1 MTREQYL
8 VRQELSKEAAMRKA
22 TVSLTDEQRLALEK
36 LAGTGRESA
45 RKITRARVLLKA
57 DQGETDQEIAEAL
70 GVGVATVERA
80 RRRFATVGL
89 EAAVQHK
96 PQPPRP
102 QKRRLDGDGEAKLVM
117 LACSTPPD
125 GRDRWTLDL
134 LADRMVKLNYVP
146 ALSGDTVGRTLKK
159 TASSRG

>member
-1 MTREQYL
+1 
-8 VRQELSKEAAMRKA
+8 MRKSK
-22 TVSLTDEQRLALEK
+22 VSLTARQRRDLEK

-45 RKITRARVLLKA
+45 RKIIRARILLKA
-57 DQGETDQEIAEAL
+57 DLGETDQEVAEAL
-70 GVGVATVERA
+70 DVGVATVERV
-80 RRRFATVGL
+80 RRRFAACGVDG
-89 EAAVQHK
+89 AVQRK

-102 QKRRLDGDGEAKLVM
+102 QKRRLDGEGEAKLVM

-134 LADRMVKLNYVP
+134 LAERMVKLNYAP

-159 TASSRG
+159 TTSSRG